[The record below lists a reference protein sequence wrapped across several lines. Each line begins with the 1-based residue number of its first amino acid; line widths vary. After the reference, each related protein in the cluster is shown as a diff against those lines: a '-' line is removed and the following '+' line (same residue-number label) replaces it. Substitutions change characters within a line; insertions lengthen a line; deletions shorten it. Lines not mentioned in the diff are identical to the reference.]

1 MSMVDSALKMVTKEP
16 KGTQTPSRSEKEA
29 KIKDKAGLVINVFAA
44 LLAFNAWYGGGL
56 SSTVLNN
63 TIKANDMWS
72 FYQAKSMKQTMAEY
86 AMDDA
91 ARSNDT
97 VRVEELKVRIDRYE
111 SEPTTGEGKKELMA
125 KAHQIEADR
134 DLAKKK
140 SPWIG
145 YASTAYQLS
154 IVLLSA
160 SILAV
165 NIALFW
171 ASFGVAG
178 IGVILMSQ
186 GLWLW
191 M

>member
-1 MSMVDSALKMVTKEP
+1 MSLLDSAINLIAKGRKEP
-16 KGTQTPSRSEKEA
+16 LTGSRSEREA

-44 LLAFNAWYGGGL
+44 LLAFNTVISGGL
-56 SSTVLNN
+56 SSNVMNN
-63 TIKANDMWS
+63 TIKANDIWN
-72 FYQAKSMKQTMAEY
+72 FYQAKSIKQTEY
-86 AMDDA
+86 QLASEQTTDPKKAKAWADKA
-91 ARSNDT
+91 AGY
-97 VRVEELKVRIDRYE
+97 EEG
-111 SEPTTGEGKKELMA
+111 PEGKKELFATA
-125 KAHQIEADR
+125 KKLEAER

-140 SPWIG
+140 SPWIS

-165 NIALFW
+165 SMALFW
-171 ASFGVAG
+171 SSFVVAG
-178 IGVILMSQ
+178 VGLLLMSQ